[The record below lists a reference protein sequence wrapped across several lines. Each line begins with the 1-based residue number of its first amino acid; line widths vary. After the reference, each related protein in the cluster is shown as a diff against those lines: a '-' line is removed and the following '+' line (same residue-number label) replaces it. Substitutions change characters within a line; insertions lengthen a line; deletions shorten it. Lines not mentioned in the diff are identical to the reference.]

1 MPKKFFNPIVI
12 SVIVILTLV
21 ISLFGIAYF
30 YPKSQTNQASNS
42 KIQVVTSFYPLEFL
56 AREIGKDLVTVQNI
70 TPAGTEVHE
79 YEPTQQQIID
89 ISKSDLLLLNGA
101 GLESWSKKITEINPA
116 PKNISDL
123 SKSFQLTELDE
134 EGQKIQ
140 DPHIWLSPKNYIR
153 MTQVITT
160 NLQKNQN
167 QDTQAKIKTNSQVL
181 IQKLENL
188 ERDYRSQLTLVNCT
202 KTKFLTNHDAFN
214 YLARDYNL
222 EAIAI
227 NGLSPESEPTTQEL
241 ANLASIVKSENI
253 KYIMTE
259 TTSSPKLAITL
270 ASQADIK
277 TLELNPLEG
286 LSQEDIESGKNYIT
300 EMTSNLKNLAI
311 ALECKPL

>member
-30 YPKSQTNQASNS
+30 YPKSQTNQVSNP
-42 KIQVVTSFYPLEFL
+42 KIQIVTSFYPLEFL

-167 QDTQAKIKTNSQVL
+167 QDTQAKIKTNSQTL
-181 IQKLENL
+181 ISKLQNL

>member
-1 MPKKFFNPIVI
+1 MSKKFFNPIVI
-12 SVIVILTLV
+12 SVVVILTL
-21 ISLFGIAYF
+21 IITLFGIAYL

-42 KIQVVTSFYPLEFL
+42 KIQVATSFYPLEFL
-56 AREIGKDLVTVQNI
+56 VHEIGKDLINVQNI

-101 GLESWSKKITEINPA
+101 GLESWSKKITEINPS
-116 PKNISDL
+116 PKNILDL
-123 SKSFQLTELDE
+123 SKTFQLTELDE

-153 MTQVITT
+153 MTQLLTT
-160 NLQKNQN
+160 NLQKSQN
-167 QDTQAKIKTNSQVL
+167 QDTQAKIKTNSQAL

-188 ERDYRSQLTLVNCT
+188 ERDYRSQLSPINCT

-214 YLARDYNL
+214 YLAKDYNL
-222 EAIAI
+222 EVISI

-241 ANLASIVKSENI
+241 AKLASIVKFENI

-286 LSQEDIESGKNYIT
+286 LTKEDIESGKNYIT